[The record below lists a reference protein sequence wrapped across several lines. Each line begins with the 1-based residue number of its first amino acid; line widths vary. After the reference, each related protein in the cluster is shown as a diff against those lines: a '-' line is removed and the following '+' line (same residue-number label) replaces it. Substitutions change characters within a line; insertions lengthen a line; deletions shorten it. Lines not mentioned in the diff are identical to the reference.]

1 MNIKLNGNE
10 LIAARPDELW
20 NSVIDPVV
28 LQRSIPGCISM
39 VETIPGEYVMTLE
52 LKVAAVGGSF
62 KGTVGL
68 SEMDPPNSCVI
79 SVSGS
84 GTLGTGTGTAR
95 VTISDGES
103 GTANIAYEADGEVG
117 GLVAGVG
124 QRILMGVAK
133 HLVRQFFTALKK
145 EFVAS

>member
-1 MNIKLNGNE
+1 MNLELSGNE
-10 LIAARPDELW
+10 TISTSPANLW
-20 NSVIDPVV
+20 DSVIDPSV

-39 VETIPGEYVMTLE
+39 VETAPGHYRMTLE

-62 KGTVGL
+62 EGSVSL

-79 SVSGS
+79 GVTGSGS
-84 GTLGTGTGTAR
+84 LGTGSGTAR
-95 VTISDGES
+95 VTISSGEDG
-103 GTANIAYEADGEVG
+103 AAQIAYEAEGEVG

-145 EFVAS
+145 EFAAG

>member
-62 KGTVGL
+62 EGTVGL

-103 GTANIAYEADGEVG
+103 DNANIAYEADGEVS

-124 QRILMGVAK
+124 QRVLMGVAK
-133 HLVRQFFTALKK
+133 YLVRQFFTALKK